1 MKKFGLIPIL
11 LSSFLLTAC
20 GPTSANPVETIN
32 TINKKA
38 AIFIIRGVSTG
49 ICESFFFKDALDK
62 ALTGVIT
69 HESSTNNSCSH
80 FGGRISDRSTG
91 CYQENYEDYN
101 VNPVDL
107 ACVIGYTGVQKNP
120 SNQSILGVFITG
132 TILNIF
138 TGMAD

>member
-20 GPTSANPVETIN
+20 GPTSANPIETIN

-49 ICESFFFKDALDK
+49 ICEHFLFKGALDK

-80 FGGRISDRSTG
+80 FGGKRSDRSNG
-91 CYQENYEDYN
+91 CYQRDYT

-120 SNQSILGVFITG
+120 SNESILGAFITG
-132 TILNIF
+132 TIFDIF
-138 TGMAD
+138 TRMAD